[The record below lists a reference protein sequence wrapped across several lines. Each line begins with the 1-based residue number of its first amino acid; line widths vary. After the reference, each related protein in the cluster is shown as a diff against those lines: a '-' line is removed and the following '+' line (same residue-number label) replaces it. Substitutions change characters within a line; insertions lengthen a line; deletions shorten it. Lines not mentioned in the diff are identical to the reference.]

1 MQQDG
6 QQRPD
11 LGTVDMS
18 FTRSLEEYIA
28 VDDEIKRLS
37 TEAKELRKNKN
48 VLEDSIS
55 SHMLE
60 NELDE
65 GRIQEATVR
74 VVKKK
79 KTTNTFTRSNVQQC
93 ALTLLGA
100 EKTEAL
106 VQMIDDLKETTESH
120 GIKRLRAS

>member
-6 QQRPD
+6 EQGSSA
-11 LGTVDMS
+11 GTVDMS
-18 FTRSLEEYIA
+18 FTRSLQEYIA

-37 TEAKELRKNKN
+37 TEAKGLRKNKN
-48 VLEDSIS
+48 VLEDAIS
-55 SHMLE
+55 SHMLD

-65 GRIQEATVR
+65 GKCEDATVR

-79 KTTNTFTRSNVQQC
+79 KSTNTFTRSNVQQC

-100 EKTEAL
+100 EKTDAL
-106 VQMIDDLKETTESH
+106 VRMIDDLKETTESH

>member
-6 QQRPD
+6 EQRPN

-106 VQMIDDLKETTESH
+106 VRMIDDLKETTESH